1 KPRPSDHRVGQ
12 KCIAVKSVECFPR
25 MREMKEVAYLSHGIT
40 TAWRGRPIAVLAN
53 QEAEGGRMARAKRA
67 RRANGEGGVWER
79 PDTGRIHASVV
90 VGWTPKGNARRIK
103 CRYSQG
109 PKVRPRSVSAS
120 PWTHLGVGNISTS
133 HERRARSLGWQ
144 S

>member
-1 KPRPSDHRVGQ
+1 MRGSSSCRQRAQTGYQSLEQGYLKQPQKNDWAANKPRPSDHRVGQ

-67 RRANGEGGVWER
+67 R
-79 PDTGRIHASVV
+79 
-90 VGWTPKGNARRIK
+90 
-103 CRYSQG
+103 
-109 PKVRPRSVSAS
+109 
-120 PWTHLGVGNISTS
+120 
-133 HERRARSLGWQ
+133 
-144 S
+144 